1 MQDFTLQLLA
11 MHLGLID
18 LVLDAAEDAVIE
30 DLWIIIDHQ
39 SEVLDFFLL
48 VVWVGVKFV
57 EREGVGEYFFLERL
71 YNLGDD
77 LSDFG
82 LHLKPLE
89 LFEHSLFI
97 VH

>member
-48 VVWVGVKFV
+48 VV
-57 EREGVGEYFFLERL
+57 
-71 YNLGDD
+71 
-77 LSDFG
+77 
-82 LHLKPLE
+82 
-89 LFEHSLFI
+89 
-97 VH
+97 

>member
-1 MQDFTLQLLA
+1 MQDFTFQLFA
-11 MHLGLID
+11 MHLSLID
-18 LVLDAAEDAVIE
+18 LILDAAEDAMIE

-48 VVWVGVKFV
+48 GVWVGVKFV
-57 EREGVGEYFFLERL
+57 ERESVGKYFFLEGF
-71 YNLGDD
+71 YNFGDD

>member
-1 MQDFTLQLLA
+1 M
-11 MHLGLID
+11 
-18 LVLDAAEDAVIE
+18 
-30 DLWIIIDHQ
+30 
-39 SEVLDFFLL
+39 
-48 VVWVGVKFV
+48 KFV